1 MLGILSGTG
10 VKDQILVG
18 GGGQRP
24 NKSYKVTGDPSGQKI
39 ITLIHSWLDLHSCW
53 VPLTSQHPLWP
64 SIYWDHGPYF
74 SFRAKLVFRVGLRSA
89 VSAQCF
95 PG

>member
-1 MLGILSGTG
+1 MLGTLSGTG

-39 ITLIHSWLDLHSCW
+39 ITLIHSWLDLHS
-53 VPLTSQHPLWP
+53 
-64 SIYWDHGPYF
+64 
-74 SFRAKLVFRVGLRSA
+74 
-89 VSAQCF
+89 
-95 PG
+95 